1 MDIPIRHQ
9 SFTKGKFRNF
19 YLLPFVYYENNKKL
33 KLRWGWKTREIWD
46 GKTYLT
52 KMYNPKKITVVNILL
67 LPYTILNNLYYFGR
81 TGFTYEEIDYDE
93 IYGE

>member
-1 MDIPIRHQ
+1 MKIPTRHQ
-9 SFTKGKFRNF
+9 SFIKGKIRNF
-19 YLLPFVYYENNKKL
+19 YLLPFVYYKNSKKL
-33 KLRWGWKTREIWD
+33 KLRWGWKRREIWD
-46 GKTYLT
+46 GET

-81 TGFTYEEIDYDE
+81 TGFKFEEIDYDE